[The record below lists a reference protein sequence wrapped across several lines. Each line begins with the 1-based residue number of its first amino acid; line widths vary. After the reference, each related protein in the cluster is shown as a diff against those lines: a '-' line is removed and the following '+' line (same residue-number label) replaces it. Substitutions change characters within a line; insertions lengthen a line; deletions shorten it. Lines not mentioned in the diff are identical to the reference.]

1 MRKVLLLVVLGCIPS
16 LAAAAPVELHYFW
29 AATCP
34 DCQVMKAYLRT
45 LATDY
50 PDLRI
55 IEHEVAYSASEFRL
69 MVDLAAAY
77 GVTEVATPV
86 VVVGD
91 LVSVGIGRAAELR
104 IAEEV
109 ARCAADGCPS
119 PLTRLHP
126 VPTPAPDDEG
136 PPPGSGSLGVVLV
149 CGLVAVLLVAWI
161 LTR

>member
-1 MRKVLLLVVLGCIPS
+1 MMRWGGLIMA
-16 LAAAAPVELHYFW
+16 LAVPVAALAVPVELHYFW

-91 LVSVGIGRAAELR
+91 LASVGIGRAAELR

-109 ARCAADGCPS
+109 ARCAAVGCPS

-126 VPTPAPDDEG
+126 VPAPPRDDAG
-136 PPPGSGSLGVVLV
+136 PPPGSVGVVLV
-149 CGLVAVLLVAWI
+149 LGLVAALLVVWI

>member
-1 MRKVLLLVVLGCIPS
+1 MRRILLLVVLGCIPS
-16 LAAAAPVELHYFW
+16 LAAATPVELHYFW

-45 LATDY
+45 LAADY

-91 LVSVGIGRAAELR
+91 AASEP
-104 IAEEV
+104 
-109 ARCAADGCPS
+109 ARRHPS
-119 PLTRLHP
+119 RT
-126 VPTPAPDDEG
+126 TT
-136 PPPGSGSLGVVLV
+136 LG
-149 CGLVAVLLVAWI
+149 
-161 LTR
+161 